1 MTFYGDVS
9 PGEAFTPSAAL
20 SNDVRHLLNS
30 LDGFRAAP
38 FGATGGGTVR
48 IQIYNASDAPMAA
61 GEAVNF
67 DNSKGMAD
75 GTVPAIR
82 LIDPRRPWGVV
93 TQALGMN
100 EAGDCIISG
109 PVAVRTTGSGV
120 RAMPTVASPAIFTLG
135 NAGAQV
141 LHSYNGKALVNLGAG
156 SAEEYDGPFAVSYD
170 AETGLL
176 NINAG
181 FMSRNGEFLEVAGAE
196 IAPETGFVCVRSV
209 LEDAGEWTEP
219 EILVGL
225 PDKYTY
231 PVGSCA
237 VEGED
242 DARSISVC
250 SFRVPVAII
259 IDTAVC
265 PLSTEYRE

>member
-1 MTFYGDVS
+1 MAFYGDVS

-38 FGATGGGTVR
+38 FGANNGGTVR
-48 IQIYNASDAPMAA
+48 IQIDNASDAPMAA

-75 GTVPAIR
+75 GTVPATR
-82 LIDPRRPWGVV
+82 LADPHRPWGVV
-93 TQALGMN
+93 TQALGAN

-109 PVAVRTTGSGV
+109 PVAVRATGSGV
-120 RAMPTVASPAIFTLG
+120 RAMPSAASPAIFTLG

-156 SAEEYDGPFAVSYD
+156 SAEEYDGPFAVSYN

-231 PVGSCA
+231 PVGSCS

-242 DARSISVC
+242 DTRSISVC
-250 SFRVPVAII
+250 SFRVPVAVI

>member
-1 MTFYGDVS
+1 MAFYGDVS

-38 FGATGGGTVR
+38 FGANGGGTVR
-48 IQIYNASDAPMAA
+48 IQIFNASDSPMAA

-75 GTVPAIR
+75 GTVPATR
-82 LIDPRRPWGVV
+82 LADPHRPWGVV
-93 TQALGMN
+93 TQALGVN

-109 PVAVRTTGSGV
+109 PVAVRATGSGV
-120 RAMPTVASPAIFTLG
+120 RAMPSAASPAIFTLG

-141 LHSYNGKALVNLGAG
+141 LHSYNGRALVNLGAG
-156 SAEEYDGPFAVSYD
+156 SAEEYDGPFAVSYN

-181 FMSRNGEFLEVAGAE
+181 FMSRNGEFLEVTGAE
-196 IAPETGFVCVRSV
+196 IAPETGFVCVRSI

-231 PVGSCA
+231 PVGSCT
-237 VEGED
+237 VDGEG
-242 DARSISVC
+242 DARSVSIC
-250 SFRVPVAII
+250 SFHVPVAII

>member
-1 MTFYGDVS
+1 MAFYGDVS

-20 SNDVRHLLNS
+20 SNDIRHLLNS

-48 IQIYNASDAPMAA
+48 IQIYNASETPMAA

-67 DNSKGMAD
+67 DDAKGMAD
-75 GTVPAIR
+75 GTVPAMR

-93 TQALGMN
+93 TQALGAN

-109 PVAVRTTGSGV
+109 PVAVRATGSGV
-120 RAMPTVASPAIFTLG
+120 RAMPSAASPAVFTLG

-141 LHSYNGKALVNLGAG
+141 LHAYNGKALVNLGAG
-156 SAEEYDGPFAVSYD
+156 SAEEYDGPFAVSYNAD
-170 AETGLL
+170 TGLL

-181 FMSRNGEFLEVAGAE
+181 FMSRNGEFLEVTGAE

-219 EILVGL
+219 EILVAI

-237 VEGED
+237 VEGEG
-242 DARSISVC
+242 DARSVSVC